1 MAYREGDEGRG
12 LVPRPDAIPVKSVVI
27 SLRADCSGD
36 ALIAAHHTPR
46 GTLHINRSRQTCLPA
61 ITPYSLKYCA
71 AVSALA
77 GMHSERVI

>member
-36 ALIAAHHTPR
+36 ALIAAHHTPQGMLR
-46 GTLHINRSRQTCLPA
+46 VILSRQNCLPA
-61 ITPYSLKYCA
+61 IIPYYVK
-71 AVSALA
+71 
-77 GMHSERVI
+77 